1 MAPHLTG
8 VELDL
13 VTQAAAQGKD
23 ANDILA
29 LVSAGRR
36 KSKTPPPKVWAIRR
50 AIQGMTHKRGTAIAW
65 TFLGRRMDEWTKS
78 SYRLDIHGRRWI
90 KQALAWIFM
99 KDVGRRHGRRSIS
112 LVFVMNPV
120 EDVAVQIN

>member
-8 VELDL
+8 AELDI

-23 ANDILA
+23 AHDILA

-50 AIQGMTHKRGTAIAW
+50 AIEGTIHKRGTAW
-65 TFLGRRMDEWTKS
+65 EMLGR
-78 SYRLDIHGRRWI
+78 HGRRWEN
-90 KQALAWIFM
+90 QALASIFIE
-99 KDVGRRHGRRSIS
+99 DVG
-112 LVFVMNPV
+112 
-120 EDVAVQIN
+120 